1 MKRAEYLQRFYV
13 SSWEMVNALL
23 YLSLF
28 AHLTFRQTKGTTFNP
43 ISTFLKISSRSFIHL
58 LTRKAKKSCHHIEVL
73 AYICTIPAGSL
84 CASIFIDCLCC
95 ANFINVNE
103 QSQAKTFADAF
114 FMQNF
119 LHKKYFRLLL
129 HLSLCRSSCAH
140 FAPSYP

>member
-13 SSWEMVNALL
+13 SSWEMVNALP

-43 ISTFLKISSRSFIHL
+43 ISTFLKISSRLFIHL

-119 LHKKYFRLLL
+119 LHKKYFRLLF